1 MFELA
6 TSSVPMKNRFVA
18 VFFAFFGGIVGLHKM
33 YLRGWSAGSG
43 RLVFFFLAI
52 FLRWP
57 IVLVILTIVAIL
69 EGVLMASMDQETFDK
84 KYNSGT
90 TEQPTARA
98 EQRQQRR
105 RQRRVPR
112 PAAIFSG
119 AGKFIKSGMKKFR
132 NYDLK
137 GALADFLQAEERDP
151 RSATVHFN
159 LACTYSML
167 EDASKGFH
175 HLSLAMTHGFHDE
188 EKISSHDA
196 LAFLRIQP
204 QFRAFVANGYQPVSE
219 KQALDAGN
227 EQNLLDELRKLS
239 EEREEGKLTAEEF
252 DFRKRNLFG

>member
-1 MFELA
+1 
-6 TSSVPMKNRFVA
+6 MKNRFVA
-18 VFFAFFGGIVGLHKM
+18 VFFAFFGGVVGLHKM
-33 YLRGWSAGSG
+33 YLRGWNAGSG

-57 IVLVILTIVAIL
+57 VVLVILTVIAIL
-69 EGVLMASMDQETFDK
+69 EGILMATMDQETFDQ
-84 KYNSGT
+84 KYNSG
-90 TEQPTARA
+90 EPSERKSSRA
-98 EQRQQRR
+98 ERHQERASRRARR
-105 RQRRVPR
+105 RAPR

-167 EDASKGFH
+167 EDAAKGFH
-175 HLSLAMTHGFHDE
+175 HLSLAMTHGFRDE
-188 EKISSHDA
+188 EKIQSHDS

-204 QFRAFVANGYQPVSE
+204 EFRAFVANGYKPVT
-219 KQALDAGN
+219 
-227 EQNLLDELRKLS
+227 EQQVLESGGDGNLLEELRKLS
-239 EEREEGKLTAEEF
+239 EQREEGILSPEEF
-252 DFRKRNLFG
+252 DVRKRDLFG